1 VTAIGVDGKTY
12 MAHRLAF
19 LWMTGDWPTMF
30 VDHING
36 NRSDN
41 RWSNL
46 TAKNRHARYGA
57 KIFPPDEFDMI
68 PLLNDPLDLGLVR
81 LRKRLEK

>member
-1 VTAIGVDGKTY
+1 
-12 MAHRLAF
+12 M
-19 LWMTGDWPTMF
+19 
-30 VDHING
+30 
-36 NRSDN
+36 
-41 RWSNL
+41 
-46 TAKNRHARYGA
+46 HARYGA